1 MTLVNEGFE
10 PGCPPEILRAEKFR
24 RTTCRRCRRGR
35 DSGAGFRR
43 RPSRSRNRPVRD
55 REDMELT
62 LNESSKKTLEQ
73 FVQQRLQRKFADQV
87 LVKFSNL
94 NTNNSY

>member
-62 LNESSKKTLEQ
+62 LNENNEKNSRTICATTPSKK
-73 FVQQRLQRKFADQV
+73 V
-87 LVKFSNL
+87 LVKMLEFEHSQ
-94 NTNNSY
+94 

>member
-62 LNESSKKTLEQ
+62 LNENSKK
-73 FVQQRLQRKFADQV
+73 
-87 LVKFSNL
+87 
-94 NTNNSY
+94 NS